1 MGKCQWETYSIT
13 GVGGS
18 GFYRDAGSG
27 HTEVRVRCA
36 THDWD
41 APGGGITVDS
51 LCPIGRI
58 EEATEVALAKIGV
71 AGDK

>member
-1 MGKCQWETYSIT
+1 MAKCQWETYTTSGT
-13 GVGGS
+13 GA
-18 GFYRDAGSG
+18 AGSG
-27 HTEVRVRCA
+27 YYRTVAHMEVRVRCA

-58 EEATEVALAKIGV
+58 EEATEAALAQIRRETP
-71 AGDK
+71 

>member
-1 MGKCQWETYSIT
+1 MGKCRWETYTTESA
-13 GVGGS
+13 
-18 GFYRDAGSG
+18 AGSG
-27 HTEVRVRCA
+27 YYRTHTPMLETRVRCA

-58 EEATEVALAKIGV
+58 EEATEVALAKLGSK
-71 AGDK
+71 AP